1 MSTEITTYVRAT
13 LAEKRDYVQTIAQAG
28 ELLPKG
34 LWHNVRNP
42 DTNMMEQRPSPGKVM
57 LVVETG
63 IMLGVH
69 PMAALQGIDVIEGH
83 PTIKPAL
90 MSALIRQAGHSLRI
104 RQTGSVRGG
113 DLAVTTTLIRKD
125 DPDFPYEYTWTPQDA
140 VDAGLLDSYRPN
152 AEGVWEPRARS
163 KDNNP
168 KPWELY
174 TARLCRWRS
183 LSDAASAGAEDVL
196 MGLHYTAEELG
207 AAVDADGAAVAAP
220 APPEPTR
227 DWLAEIAAATT
238 HEAVEDLRVAA
249 DSAGELTDAVRTA
262 AMVRHGMLG
271 PTEAP
276 TAAEAPA
283 PVSEQTEPAAKPK
296 PVAAVPDAPAPTS
309 PADLSDADWLAQA
322 EADVLRH
329 GEHP

>member
-63 IMLGVH
+63 LMLGVH

-90 MSALIRQAGHSLRI
+90 MSALLRQAGHSLRI

-125 DPDFPYEYTWTPQDA
+125 DPEFPYEYTWTPQDA
-140 VDAGLLDSYRPN
+140 VDAGLLDSYAPD
-152 AEGVWEPRARS
+152 AEGVWRPRARS
-163 KDNNP
+163 KDGKP
-168 KPWELY
+168 LPWELF

-183 LSDAASAGAEDVL
+183 LSDAASAGGEDVL

-207 AAVDADGAAVAAP
+207 ATVDSEGAVVEAGP
-220 APPEPTR
+220 AEPATPAR
-227 DWLAEIAAATT
+227 AWSDEIAAATT
-238 HEAVEDLRVAA
+238 HEQVEAVLDEARASD
-249 DSAGELTDAVRTA
+249 ELTDALRTA
-262 AMVRHGMLG
+262 AMTRHGMLG
-271 PTEAP
+271 AP
-276 TAAEAPA
+276 AAEPAEPDVEPIPEVEPEPVVAQPTGEPA
-283 PVSEQTEPAAKPK
+283 PVS
-296 PVAAVPDAPAPTS
+296 S
-309 PADLSDADWLAQA
+309 PELSDDAWFEQA
-322 EADVLRH
+322 EADAARY
-329 GEHP
+329 GGQP

>member
-1 MSTEITTYVRAT
+1 MSTEITTYVRAS

-34 LWHNVRNP
+34 LWHNVRNT

-113 DLAVTTTLIRKD
+113 DLAVTTTLVRKD

-207 AAVDADGAAVAAP
+207 ATVDAEGTAIAAS
-220 APPEPTR
+220 EPQQPSR
-227 DWLAEIAAATT
+227 DWAAEIREAATHAEVERLLDAAA
-238 HEAVEDLRVAA
+238 EGDELSDSLRTVAM
-249 DSAGELTDAVRTA
+249 T
-262 AMVRHGMLG
+262 RHGMLG
-271 PTEAP
+271 DVDEAPRDEPGEVVEPEPEVAEPTP
-276 TAAEAPA
+276 TAAA
-283 PVSEQTEPAAKPK
+283 
-296 PVAAVPDAPAPTS
+296 APTT
-309 PADLSDADWLAQA
+309 PADLSDADWLAHA
-322 EADVLRH
+322 EADVLQR
-329 GEHP
+329 GERP

>member
-28 ELLPKG
+28 ELLPKS

-42 DTNMMEQRPSPGKVM
+42 DTKLMEQRPSPGKVM

-113 DLAVTTTLIRKD
+113 DLAVTTTLVRSD
-125 DPDFPYEYTWTPQDA
+125 DPDFPYEYTWTPRDA
-140 VDAGLLDSYRPN
+140 VDAGLLDSYAPD
-152 AEGVWEPRARS
+152 ADGVWQPRARS

-207 AAVDADGAAVAAP
+207 APVDAEGAAVAAP
-220 APPEPTR
+220 EPTHPSR
-227 DWLAEIAAATT
+227 DWAAEIADAST
-238 HEAVEDLRVAA
+238 HEAIEDLLDAA
-249 DSAGELTDAVRTA
+249 DAAGERTDALRTA
-262 AMVRHGMLG
+262 ALTRHGMLD
-271 PTEAP
+271 TAP
-276 TAAEAPA
+276 PAPA
-283 PVSEQTEPAAKPK
+283 AADPAPSVQQPKADGADSTAPAA
-296 PVAAVPDAPAPTS
+296 PVE
-309 PADLSDADWLAQA
+309 LSDDEWLAQA
-322 EADVLRH
+322 G
-329 GEHP
+329 GEQP

>member
-1 MSTEITTYVRAT
+1 MSTEITTYVRAS

-34 LWHNVRNP
+34 LWHNVRNA

-140 VDAGLLDSYRPN
+140 VDAGLLDSYRPD
-152 AEGVWEPRARS
+152 ADGMWQPRARS

-207 AAVDADGAAVAAP
+207 AEVDADGTAVEAP
-220 APPEPTR
+220 ASAPVDTR
-227 DWLAEIAAATT
+227 AWADEIAEATT
-238 HEAVEDLRVAA
+238 HDAVEAVLDEARASGA
-249 DSAGELTDAVRTA
+249 LTDVLRTA
-262 AMVRHGMLG
+262 AMTRHGMLG
-271 PTEAP
+271 AAPEA
-276 TAAEAPA
+276 A
-283 PVSEQTEPAAKPK
+283 PVSEPEPAEPTQEQPAP
-296 PVAAVPDAPAPTS
+296 AAQAPTS
-309 PADLSDADWLAQA
+309 PADLSDDEWLRMA
-322 EADVLRH
+322 EADSTGRSAQ
-329 GEHP
+329 P

>member
-207 AAVDADGAAVAAP
+207 AAVDADGAAIAAP
-220 APPEPTR
+220 APAEPTR

-238 HEAVEDLRVAA
+238 HEAVEDLLDAA
-249 DSAGELTDAVRTA
+249 DDAGERTDALRTA
-262 AMVRHGMLG
+262 AMTRHGMLG
-271 PTEAP
+271 S
-276 TAAEAPA
+276 AAEPEPAVPPA
-283 PVSEQTEPAAKPK
+283 PVVDQPEPAAEPEPAAA
-296 PVAAVPDAPAPTS
+296 PVTAAPAS

-322 EADVLRH
+322 EADVLPH
-329 GEHP
+329 GGHP

>member
-34 LWHNVRNP
+34 LWSNVRNP
-42 DTNMMEQRPSPGKVM
+42 DTNVMEQRPSPGKVM

-113 DLAVTTTLIRKD
+113 DLAVTTTLIRSD

-140 VDAGLLDSYRPN
+140 VDAGLLDSYQPN
-152 AEGVWEPRARS
+152 AEGLWQPRARS
-163 KDNNP
+163 KDGNP

-207 AAVDADGAAVAAP
+207 APVDAEGAPTAA
-220 APPEPTR
+220 PEPTQPSR
-227 DWLAEIAAATT
+227 VWAAELAAAST
-238 HEAVEDLRVAA
+238 HEAIEELLDAA
-249 DSAGELTDAVRTA
+249 EAAGERTDAVRTA
-262 AMVRHGMLG
+262 ALTRHGMLDQ
-271 PTEAP
+271 PAAP
-276 TAAEAPA
+276 EPPAAPAEDAAPQPPAAAAPA
-283 PVSEQTEPAAKPK
+283 PA
-296 PVAAVPDAPAPTS
+296 APAELT
-309 PADLSDADWLAQA
+309 DDEWLAQA
-322 EADVLRH
+322 
-329 GEHP
+329 GGQP

>member
-1 MSTEITTYVRAT
+1 MSTEITSYVRAT

-28 ELLPKG
+28 DLLPKG

-42 DTNMMEQRPSPGKVM
+42 DTNLMEQRPSPGKVM

-63 IMLGVH
+63 LMLGVH

-113 DLAVTTTLIRKD
+113 DLAVTTTLVRKD
-125 DPDFPYEYTWTPQDA
+125 DPEFPYEYTWTPQDA

-183 LSDAASAGAEDVL
+183 LSDAASAGGEDVL

-207 AAVDADGAAVAAP
+207 APVDGDGSPLAISAP
-220 APPEPTR
+220 AEPSR
-227 DWLAEIAAATT
+227 DWLAEIAAAAT
-238 HEAVEDLRVAA
+238 HEAVEDLLDAA
-249 DSAGELTDAVRTA
+249 DDAGERTDAVRTA
-262 AMVRHGMLG
+262 AMTRHGMLG
-271 PTEAP
+271 DSPAPANETVVEPELAVEAP
-276 TAAEAPA
+276 TE
-283 PVSEQTEPAAKPK
+283 E
-296 PVAAVPDAPAPTS
+296 PAPTS
-309 PADLSDADWLAQA
+309 PEELSDDDWLAHA
-322 EADVLRH
+322 EADALAH
-329 GEHP
+329 GGRP

>member
-1 MSTEITTYVRAT
+1 MTTEITTYVRAS
-13 LAEKRDYVQTIAQAG
+13 LAEKRDYVKTIAQAG

-42 DTNMMEQRPSPGKVM
+42 DTNIMEQRPSPGKVM

-63 IMLGVH
+63 LMLGVH

-113 DLAVTTTLIRKD
+113 DLAVTTTLIRSD

-140 VDAGLLDSYRPN
+140 VDAGLLDSYTPDSD
-152 AEGVWEPRARS
+152 GVWHPRARS

-207 AAVDADGAAVAAP
+207 APVDAEGG
-220 APPEPTR
+220 
-227 DWLAEIAAATT
+227 L
-238 HEAVEDLRVAA
+238 
-249 DSAGELTDAVRTA
+249 
-262 AMVRHGMLG
+262 
-271 PTEAP
+271 
-276 TAAEAPA
+276 AEAPA
-283 PVSEQTEPAAKPK
+283 LAPGPSRDWAAEIDACTTHDAVEALLTEAQEAGELSDVVRTKALTRHGMIGREPAAAPE
-296 PVAAVPDAPAPTS
+296 PVPAEPAEPPAAVPPE
-309 PADLSDADWLAQA
+309 ADPVEMSDDEWLLAA
-322 EADVLRH
+322 EADVLGH
-329 GEHP
+329 GGQP

>member
-42 DTNMMEQRPSPGKVM
+42 DTNLMEQRPSPGKVM

-113 DLAVTTTLIRKD
+113 DLAVTTTLIRND

-140 VDAGLLDSYRPN
+140 VDAGLLDSYQPN
-152 AEGVWEPRARS
+152 ADGVWQPRARS

-207 AAVDADGAAVAAP
+207 AEVDAEGSAVEALPAAP
-220 APPEPTR
+220 VDTR
-227 DWLAEIAAATT
+227 AWADEIAEATT
-238 HEAVEDLRVAA
+238 HGAVEAVLDEARASGAL
-249 DSAGELTDAVRTA
+249 SDALRTA
-262 AMVRHGMLG
+262 AMTRHGMLG
-271 PTEAP
+271 TASDTAP
-276 TAAEAPA
+276 SVEPEPIAEVEEQPA
-283 PVSEQTEPAAKPK
+283 S
-296 PVAAVPDAPAPTS
+296 VASVPAPTS
-309 PADLSDADWLAQA
+309 PAELSDDEWLRMAD
-322 EADVLRH
+322 ADSTGRS
-329 GEHP
+329 